1 MAIEIVDGT
10 HAWKTAAK
18 NKLSKYPG
26 LKNKE
31 RLYPLA
37 SPESKPSFEFS
48 QDTPIFAVGSCFAAN
63 VSRSLRSASFNV
75 INNKVEIPEGLELE
89 GSNIFRKY
97 TLPSIVNE
105 IRWALDPESP
115 FPEDSLIE
123 IDDNKWRDLQIN
135 GVVLTGERESVLEF
149 RRRYTEQFSKVKD
162 AEVFVV
168 TLGYVETWYDH
179 EYGIYLNSTA
189 TMPICRKHPGRFT
202 FEVLDYQQILDGLNE
217 LRELLKKFCNKNIRI
232 LVTVSPVPLLSTF
245 RNCDVI
251 VANSYSKSVQRA
263 AVEVF
268 SQHDDVDYFPSY
280 ETVVVSEP
288 GHVWG
293 KADFRH
299 VSADAVDHIM
309 SNVLRNYSGVDVQPV
324 GAILN
329 KAKELIKSGELEKAE
344 SMLDDIADFEVEIE
358 DIAIFRG
365 VAKCRLNKYKEAI
378 SLLEP
383 IFLKNNS
390 KRIPIEYLIRS
401 KHSTSSDGVQD
412 LLGIHERNFPD
423 RESFRKRYS

>member
-1 MAIEIVDGT
+1 MAIEIVDGA

-105 IRWALDPESP
+105 VRWALDPESP

-293 KADFRH
+293 KTDFRH

-423 RESFRKRYS
+423 RESFRKRYL